1 MSWLI
6 FIFANKSLF
15 LSKAFLTNYV
25 EIPMDPATNELVAI
39 QALSIEFNLV
49 ISFVQLLFVRIKI
62 FPDASFL

>member
-49 ISFVQLLFVRIKI
+49 ISFVQLLLIRIKI